1 MRIRF
6 LGVALLSVLSTALFA
21 QAPAR
26 KPACDRACLQGYMD
40 RYLKAMLDRNVSDDL
55 FVRNVRFTENGI
67 QLPLG
72 NEGLWYGMSGL
83 GGYRFYVPD
92 IETQQIAMIGAVK
105 ENMGNHGVNDDQGN
119 NVAVAIRLKIV
130 DGKIT
135 EIEQLAIRPTVQLGG
150 GGARGGGAGGGAAG
164 AGAGAGAGA
173 RGGAAGA
180 GAAGAGAGA
189 AAGGRGGAGAPAGTV
204 GAAAASTGDR
214 VAAMKEPNPI
224 FSQVIPENE
233 RASREELVTQ
243 ANYYFTALAR
253 HDGNGYYPFTEG
265 CVRFE
270 NGTTTTN
277 DCLAQFTGH
286 SLDNIVD
293 RIRDRRFVAVD
304 RERGVVFSFAFFDHY
319 GSTGPGSSP
328 SCSRSKRAR
337 FAESKPCSTRH
348 HLVFRPVGA
357 HMNSRSRKRSRAS
370 AEGGL

>member
-1 MRIRF
+1 M
-6 LGVALLSVLSTALFA
+6 STALYA
-21 QAPAR
+21 QAPA
-26 KPACDRACLQGYMD
+26 KKAACDRACLQGYMD

-55 FVRNVRFTENGI
+55 FSRNVRFTENGI

-92 IETQQIAMIGAVK
+92 IDTQQVAMIGSVK
-105 ENMGNHGVNDDQGN
+105 EDMGNHGVNDDQGN

-135 EIEQLAIRPTVQLGG
+135 EVEQLAIRPTVQLGG
-150 GGARGGGAGGGAAG
+150 GGGARGGGAGGA
-164 AGAGAGAGA
+164 
-173 RGGAAGA
+173 
-180 GAAGAGAGA
+180 AGA
-189 AAGGRGGAGAPAGTV
+189 AAAPAPG
-204 GAAAASTGDR
+204 TGDR

-277 DCLAQFTGH
+277 DCLGQFTGH

-319 GSTGPGSSP
+319 RINWTWQLAELFKIEKGKIRRIEAVFHQAPFGIPSGWSTYEQSISEEIQ
-328 SCSRSKRAR
+328 SIR
-337 FAESKPCSTRH
+337 
-348 HLVFRPVGA
+348 
-357 HMNSRSRKRSRAS
+357 
-370 AEGGL
+370 

>member
-6 LGVALLSVLSTALFA
+6 FGVALSLVLSTALYA

-55 FVRNVRFTENGI
+55 FSRNVRFTENGI

-92 IETQQIAMIGAVK
+92 IDTQQVAMIGSVK
-105 ENMGNHGVNDDQGN
+105 ENMGNHGVNDDQGT
-119 NVAVAIRLKIV
+119 NVAVAIRLKIS

-135 EIEQLAIRPTVQLGG
+135 EVEQLAIRPTVQLGG
-150 GGARGGGAGGGAAG
+150 GGGARGGGAGGAG
-164 AGAGAGAGA
+164 AVAG
-173 RGGAAGA
+173 
-180 GAAGAGAGA
+180 
-189 AAGGRGGAGAPAGTV
+189 AAGGRGAAPAPAPVPALG
-204 GAAAASTGDR
+204 TGDR
-214 VAAMKEPNPI
+214 VAVMKEPNPI
-224 FSQVIPENE
+224 FSQIIPENE
-233 RASREELVTQ
+233 RASREDLVIQ

-270 NGTTTTN
+270 NGTTSTS
-277 DCLAQFTGH
+277 DCLGQFTGH

-319 GSTGPGSSP
+319 RINWTWQLAELFKIEKGKIRRIEAVFHQAPFGIPSGWSTYEQSISEEIQ
-328 SCSRSKRAR
+328 SIR
-337 FAESKPCSTRH
+337 
-348 HLVFRPVGA
+348 
-357 HMNSRSRKRSRAS
+357 
-370 AEGGL
+370 

>member
-1 MRIRF
+1 MRIR
-6 LGVALLSVLSTALFA
+6 LSGIALLSLLSTTLIA
-21 QAPAR
+21 QAPAK

-40 RYLKAMLDRNVSDDL
+40 RYLKAMLDRNVGDDL
-55 FVRNVRFTENGI
+55 FSRNVRFTENGI
-67 QLPLG
+67 MLPLG

-83 GGYRFYVPD
+83 GTYRFYVPD
-92 IETQQIAMIGAVK
+92 TETQQVAMIGSVK

-135 EIEQLAIRPTVQLGG
+135 EVEQLAIRPTVQLGG
-150 GGARGGGAGGGAAG
+150 GGGARGGGAGGRGAA
-164 AGAGAGAGA
+164 
-173 RGGAAGA
+173 
-180 GAAGAGAGA
+180 
-189 AAGGRGGAGAPAGTV
+189 P
-204 GAAAASTGDR
+204 AAAAVPAQSTGDR
-214 VAAMKEPNPI
+214 VAAMKDPNPI

-277 DCLAQFTGH
+277 DCLGQFTGH

-319 GSTGPGSSP
+319 RINWTWQLAELFKIEKGKIRRIEAVFHQAPFGIPSGWSTYEQSISEEIQ
-328 SCSRSKRAR
+328 SIR
-337 FAESKPCSTRH
+337 
-348 HLVFRPVGA
+348 
-357 HMNSRSRKRSRAS
+357 
-370 AEGGL
+370 

>member
-6 LGVALLSVLSTALFA
+6 YSIALLSVVSTALFA
-21 QAPAR
+21 QPQAK
-26 KPACDRACLQGYMD
+26 KPVCDRTCLQSYMD

-55 FVRNVRFTENGI
+55 FARNVRFTENGV

-92 IETQQIAMIGAVK
+92 IETQQVAMIGSVK

-119 NVAVAIRLKIV
+119 NIAVAIRLRIV

-135 EIEQLAIRPTVQLGG
+135 EAEQLAIRPAVQLGG
-150 GGARGGGAGGGAAG
+150 GGGRGGGA
-164 AGAGAGAGA
+164 
-173 RGGAAGA
+173 R
-180 GAAGAGAGA
+180 GA
-189 AAGGRGGAGAPAGTV
+189 AAPA
-204 GAAAASTGDR
+204 AQSTGDR
-214 VAAMKEPNPI
+214 VAAMKEPNAI
-224 FSQVIPENE
+224 FSQIIPENE

-270 NGTTTTN
+270 NGTTTTT

-304 RERGVVFSFAFFDHY
+304 RERGVVFSFAFFDHSRINWTWQLAELFKIEK
-319 GSTGPGSSP
+319 GKIRRIEAVFHQAPFGIPSGWSTYEQSISEEIQ
-328 SCSRSKRAR
+328 SVR
-337 FAESKPCSTRH
+337 
-348 HLVFRPVGA
+348 
-357 HMNSRSRKRSRAS
+357 
-370 AEGGL
+370 